1 MILIVSG
8 FTEVLSNSK
17 LVLEGKEVK
26 SSLSQQEYSTQKK
39 FQQTI
44 IWEGRPQDLYIEE
57 DHAIFLL
64 EHNVSFKFLV
74 GNRPL
79 CLLT

>member
-44 IWEGRPQDLYIEE
+44 IWPQDLYIEE